1 MFLTLSTNSV
11 VAVCTDNSET
21 SSLLSDTDIK
31 GKTNI
36 SIAAKN
42 IAKAPKKEKK
52 ERNIQKLAV
61 QFINDPSEKNFGLLC
76 ERINWG
82 LRSYIFKIV
91 NDDEATTEVITKTF
105 ENIYFK
111 KDQFNPKIAQFSTWM
126 YRIAR
131 NNALKYVQE
140 KKSHASRVGVDF
152 EDLYDSTIATEAD
165 QTAETESFSV
175 SGDLNMVYTGDG
187 FVTYDKEKIIS
198 DLYDASISCIDYL
211 PDNLK
216 VVMHERLVNEKKID
230 DIAIDN
236 SIPISS
242 VKNWLRKGK
251 VELQNIIKNKYPDL
265 YDMYMEFG
273 YTA

>member
-1 MFLTLSTNSV
+1 MKKKISSIKVNAKDIFDVEKPAKSVASTR
-11 VAVCTDNSET
+11 
-21 SSLLSDTDIK
+21 
-31 GKTNI
+31 
-36 SIAAKN
+36 
-42 IAKAPKKEKK
+42 KKEKK
-52 ERNIQKLAV
+52 EKNIQKLAI
-61 QFINDPSEKNFGLLC
+61 QFIDDPSEKNFGLLC

-91 NDDEATTEVITKTF
+91 NDDEATTDVITKTF

-111 KDQFNPKIAQFSTWM
+111 RNLFNPQIAQFSTWM

-140 KKSHASRVGVDF
+140 RKSHAAKVGIDF
-152 EDLYDSTIATEAD
+152 EDLYDSTIAADADQKTEAD
-165 QTAETESFSV
+165 SYVV
-175 SGDLNMVYTGDG
+175 SGDLNMVNTPDG
-187 FVTYDKEKIIS
+187 FVTYDKEKVIS

-216 VVMHERLVNEKKID
+216 VVMQERLINEKKID
-230 DIAIDN
+230 DIAVDN

-242 VKNWLRKGK
+242 VKNWLRRGK

-265 YDMYMEFG
+265 YDMYVEFG
-273 YTA
+273 SAA

>member
-1 MFLTLSTNSV
+1 MKKK
-11 VAVCTDNSET
+11 T
-21 SSLLSDTDIK
+21 SSTKVNAKDIFDVE
-31 GKTNI
+31 KT
-36 SIAAKN
+36 AKSV
-42 IAKAPKKEKK
+42 ASTRKKEKK
-52 ERNIQKLAV
+52 ERNIQKLAI
-61 QFINDPSEKNFGLLC
+61 QFIDDPSEKNFGLLC

-91 NDDEATTEVITKTF
+91 NDDEATTDVITKTF

-111 KDQFNPKIAQFSTWM
+111 RNLFNPQIAQFSTWM

-140 KKSHASRVGVDF
+140 RKSHAAKVGIDF
-152 EDLYDSTIATEAD
+152 EDLYDSTIAADADQKTEAD
-165 QTAETESFSV
+165 SYVV
-175 SGDLNMVYTGDG
+175 SGDLNMVNTPDG
-187 FVTYDKEKIIS
+187 FVTYDKEKVIS

-216 VVMHERLVNEKKID
+216 VVMQERLINEKKID
-230 DIAIDN
+230 DIAVDN

-242 VKNWLRKGK
+242 VKNWLRRGK

-265 YDMYMEFG
+265 YDMYVEFG
-273 YTA
+273 SAA

>member
-1 MFLTLSTNSV
+1 MTKN
-11 VAVCTDNSET
+11 T
-21 SSLLSDTDIK
+21 SPKKINAKKIFDV
-31 GKTNI
+31 

-152 EDLYDSTIATEAD
+152 EDLYDSTIAAEAD
-165 QTAETESFSV
+165 QTTDTDSFSV

-211 PDNLK
+211 
-216 VVMHERLVNEKKID
+216 HVNT
-230 DIAIDN
+230 
-236 SIPISS
+236 
-242 VKNWLRKGK
+242 VL
-251 VELQNIIKNKYPDL
+251 
-265 YDMYMEFG
+265 FC
-273 YTA
+273 

>member
-1 MFLTLSTNSV
+1 MTKN
-11 VAVCTDNSET
+11 T
-21 SSLLSDTDIK
+21 SPKKINAKKIFDV
-31 GKTNI
+31 

-175 SGDLNMVYTGDG
+175 SGDLNMVYTNDG

-236 SIPISS
+236 SIPVSS

-273 YTA
+273 YAV

>member
-1 MFLTLSTNSV
+1 MTKN
-11 VAVCTDNSET
+11 T
-21 SSLLSDTDIK
+21 SPKKINAKKIFDV
-31 GKTNI
+31 

-175 SGDLNMVYTGDG
+175 
-187 FVTYDKEKIIS
+187 
-198 DLYDASISCIDYL
+198 
-211 PDNLK
+211 
-216 VVMHERLVNEKKID
+216 R
-230 DIAIDN
+230 
-236 SIPISS
+236 
-242 VKNWLRKGK
+242 
-251 VELQNIIKNKYPDL
+251 
-265 YDMYMEFG
+265 
-273 YTA
+273 

>member
-1 MFLTLSTNSV
+1 MTKN
-11 VAVCTDNSET
+11 T
-21 SSLLSDTDIK
+21 SPKKVNAKDIFDVK
-31 GKTNI
+31 K
-36 SIAAKN
+36 S
-42 IAKAPKKEKK
+42 AKALAATPKKEKK
-52 ERNIQKLAV
+52 ERNIQKLAI
-61 QFINDPSEKNFGLLC
+61 QFINNPSEKNFGLLC

-91 NDDEATTEVITKTF
+91 NDDEATTEVLTKTF

-111 KDQFNPKIAQFSTWM
+111 KDQFNPQIAQFSTWM

-131 NNALKYVQE
+131 NNALKYLQE
-140 KKSHASRVGVDF
+140 QKAHSARVGVDF

-175 SGDLNMVYTGDG
+175 SGDLNMVYTSDG

-236 SIPISS
+236 SIPVSS

-273 YTA
+273 CAV